1 MIFDTHTHLN
11 VEDLKNQAAEEIE
24 EARRMGVT
32 RMAVVGFDFESIET
46 ALEQAETYDE
56 VYAIIGWHPT
66 EAGSYNDEVE
76 AYLKEKLQG
85 DRILAVGEMGLD
97 YHWDTAPHEVQQ
109 QVFRRQIALA
119 KSLGLP
125 ISIHNREATEDVY
138 RILKEEDIRDIGG
151 IMHSFNLGPD
161 WARKFLDIG
170 MHLSFSGVLTFKNAP
185 EVRESATMAPA
196 DRLLVETDAP
206 YLAPE
211 PKRGQT
217 NRPAYTRYV
226 LERLADIRGMSVE
239 EMAAITSRNAEE
251 LFGLL

>member
-151 IMHSFNLGPD
+151 IMHSFNLGAD